1 MPEYKTYIA
10 RKRARFNA
18 ACGPVDIP
26 YGTELTAEGEFI
38 CMDGQPLCETDNQT
52 ALDFFCQNDDGQGL
66 ERGALVEA
74 IETRLKEGGGWMRRN
89 KVIDVLWMDDR
100 CQSYRRLEYQSS
112 WIWKSNFYNAPLDD
126 LLYIAALIGAQTA

>member
-1 MPEYKTYIA
+1 
-10 RKRARFNA
+10 
-18 ACGPVDIP
+18 
-26 YGTELTAEGEFI
+26 
-38 CMDGQPLCETDNQT
+38 MDGQPLCETDSQT

-89 KVIDVLWMDDR
+89 KVIDVLWMDDL

-112 WIWKSNFYNAPLDD
+112 WIWKSEFYNTPLDD
-126 LLYIAALIGAQTA
+126 LRHIAALIGAQAA